1 MTKPH
6 KIPPQ
11 PELFWPVIQAFRKL
25 QSSSRQPQLVEKVG
39 EIINLSDDDMSFLHG
54 KGPSTEIS
62 YRIAW
67 VKDTLKRMGILTTPE
82 RGLWTLTRK
91 GRTIKEKE
99 AKKLYDENR
108 KANPPRRRKNVKDSS
123 PSKEAES
130 EAPENQDEAWKTEV
144 LEAVRS
150 MKPEAFERLAKLL
163 LSKMGFDDLDVT
175 KSSHDKGIDVK
186 GVIKEGNGIIRRPV
200 FVQCK
205 RHSEGN
211 TVGIDLIERFK
222 GSIDKGVLHVTG
234 IFITSGTYTKSARE
248 AAADGMNTIH
258 LVDGDQLAE
267 MLKDK
272 KLGVE
277 VNEEVRE
284 IVTVKEDYFK
294 NEV

>member
-1 MTKPH
+1 MKKPH

-67 VKDTLKRMGILTTPE
+67 VKDTLKRMGILITPE

-91 GRTIKEKE
+91 GRTIKEND

-108 KANPPRRRKNVKDSS
+108 KANPPRRRKNAKDSS

-130 EAPENQDEAWKTEV
+130 EAPENLDEAWKGQI
-144 LEAVRS
+144 LDAVRS
-150 MKPEAFERLAKLL
+150 MDPRAFERLAKLL
-163 LSKMGFDDLDVT
+163 LSKLGFHDLVVT
-175 KSSHDKGIDVK
+175 KPSHDQGIDLE
-186 GVIKEGNGIIRRPV
+186 GVIREENGIISRPV
-200 FVQCK
+200 FVECK
-205 RHSEGN
+205 RYSETN
-211 TVGIDLIERFK
+211 AVGIELIDRFK
-222 GSIDKGVLHVTG
+222 GSISKGGPSATG
-234 IFITSGTYTKSARE
+234 VFITSSSYTKPARR
-248 AAADGMNTIH
+248 AAEDPMSTIH
-258 LVDGDQLAE
+258 LVDGDRLAE
-267 MLKDK
+267 LLKEAD
-272 KLGVE
+272 LGVKVE
-277 VNEEVRE
+277 TVDV
-284 IVTVKEDYFK
+284 VTVNEDYFK

>member
-6 KIPPQ
+6 KIPSQ
-11 PELFWPVIQAFRKL
+11 RDLYWPVIQAFREL

-39 EIINLSDDDMSFLHG
+39 EIIKLSEDDMSLLRG
-54 KGPSTEIS
+54 SGPLTEIS

-67 VKDTLKRMGILTTPE
+67 VKDTLKRMGILITPE

-91 GRTIKEKE
+91 GRTIKEKD

-108 KANPPRRRKNVKDSS
+108 KANPPRRRKNAKDSS
-123 PSKEAES
+123 PSEETES

-150 MKPEAFERLAKLL
+150 MKPDAFERLAKLL
-163 LSKMGFDDLDVT
+163 LAKMGFDDLVVT

-186 GVIKEGNGIIRRPV
+186 GVIREGNGIIRRPV
-200 FVQCK
+200 LVQCK
-205 RHSEGN
+205 RHSETN

-222 GSIDKGVLHVTG
+222 GSMDKGLRDVTG

-248 AAADGMNTIH
+248 AAAEGMNTIH

-267 MLKDK
+267 MLKQA
-272 KLGVE
+272 KLGVKVRKV
-277 VNEEVRE
+277 VNVN
-284 IVTVKEDYFK
+284 YFK

>member
-1 MTKPH
+1 MTKTH

-39 EIINLSDDDMSFLHG
+39 EIINLSEGDMSFLHG

-67 VKDTLKRMGILTTPE
+67 VKDTLKRMGILITPE
-82 RGLWTLTRK
+82 RGLWALTPK
-91 GRTIKEKE
+91 GRTIKEKD

-108 KANPPRRRKNVKDSS
+108 KANPPRRRKNAKDSS
-123 PSKEAES
+123 PSEETGS

-150 MKPEAFERLAKLL
+150 MKPDAFERLAKLL
-163 LSKMGFDDLDVT
+163 LAKMGFDDLAVT

-186 GVIKEGNGIIRRPV
+186 GVIREGNGIIRRPV

-205 RHSEGN
+205 RHSEDN

-284 IVTVKEDYFK
+284 IVTVEKDFFE

>member
-1 MTKPH
+1 MKKPH

-25 QSSSRQPQLVEKVG
+25 QSSCRQPQLVEKVG
-39 EIINLSDDDMSFLHG
+39 EIINLSDDDMSVLHG
-54 KGPSTEIS
+54 KGPATEIS

-91 GRTIKEKE
+91 GRTIKEKD

-108 KANPPRRRKNVKDSS
+108 KANPPRPRKNAKDRS

-130 EAPENQDEAWKTEV
+130 EAPENLDEAWKGKI
-144 LEAVRS
+144 LDAVRS
-150 MKPEAFERLAKLL
+150 MDPRAFERLAKLL
-163 LSKMGFDDLDVT
+163 LSKLGFDDLVVT
-175 KSSHDKGIDVK
+175 PHSHDKGIDVK
-186 GVIKEGNGIIRRPV
+186 GVIREGGGIIRRPV

-205 RHSEGN
+205 RYSEDN
-211 TVGIDLIERFK
+211 SVGIDLIERFK
-222 GSIDKGVLHVTG
+222 GSMDKGLRDVTG

-267 MLKDK
+267 MLKQAE
-272 KLGVE
+272 LGVE
-277 VNEEVRE
+277 VRE
-284 IVTVKEDYFK
+284 AVDVKEDYFK